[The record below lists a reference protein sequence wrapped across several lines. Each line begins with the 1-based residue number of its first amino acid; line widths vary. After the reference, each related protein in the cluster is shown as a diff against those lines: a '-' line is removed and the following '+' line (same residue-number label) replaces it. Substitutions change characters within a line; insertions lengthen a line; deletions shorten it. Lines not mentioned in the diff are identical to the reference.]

1 MTPEIGHF
9 ALILAL
15 VIALLQASVPMAGAR
30 RNDLA
35 AMTFG
40 SYAAITQFGFIAL
53 AFACL
58 THAFVTS
65 DFSVAV
71 VASNSHTLKPMLYK
85 VAGVWGNHEGSML
98 LWVLILALFG
108 AAVAAAGSN
117 LPATLKANTLA
128 VQGLISS
135 GFLAFIVFTSNPFA
149 RLDPAP
155 FDGNGLNPI
164 LQDPGLAFH
173 PPFLYLGYV
182 GFSIAFSFSAAA
194 LIEGKVDAC
203 WARWVRPWVLAAW
216 CFLTIG
222 ITLGSA
228 WAYYTLGWGGWWFWD
243 PVENASFMPW
253 LAGTALLHSALVVE
267 RRNALVSWTILLGI
281 LTFTLSLIGT
291 FLVRSGVLTSVH
303 AFATDP
309 TRGVFI
315 LLLIVAATGGSLA
328 LYALRMPGL
337 KHGAPFSMVSREA
350 GLTLNNA
357 LLTVAC
363 ATVFLG
369 TFYPLI
375 VDLLGHDKISVG
387 PPYYAMTF
395 VPLMIPL
402 LLVMS
407 VGPMLK
413 WKRDSLPEA
422 LGRLKPAAIAAAA
435 ALLLVLVMTL
445 GKNIVAALAMALAA
459 WLVIGSLVN
468 LALRLRLGAVPLAT
482 SLQLARTVP
491 RAFFGLVLAHG
502 GMGLTVMGITGMTS
516 WASETIQLVRPGG
529 SISLSGYDLKFA
541 SLKNVPGPNY
551 EAERALFDVTR
562 NGRPVTQ
569 LTSERRFYP
578 VREQQT
584 TVAGIRTNLLSN
596 IYVVLGDPGPNG
608 AWTVR
613 LYHHP
618 LVPWIWLGALTMALG
633 GFVSLSD
640 RRFRIG
646 MPSRQHAGP
655 SLAPAE

>member
-1 MTPEIGHF
+1 MVSEIGHF
-9 ALILAL
+9 ALILGLA
-15 VIALLQASVPMAGAR
+15 VAFLQATVPLIGAQRQDREAMA
-30 RNDLA
+30 
-35 AMTFG
+35 FG
-40 SYAAITQFGFIAL
+40 SYAAITQFLFIAI
-53 AFACL
+53 AFGCL

-98 LWVLILALFG
+98 LWVLILAVFG
-108 AAVAAAGSN
+108 AAVAAAGEN
-117 LPATLKANTLA
+117 LPETLKANTLA
-128 VQGLISS
+128 VQGMISL

-155 FDGNGLNPI
+155 LDGNGLNPI

-267 RRNALVSWTILLGI
+267 RRNALASWTILLGI

-309 TRGVFI
+309 ARGIFI
-315 LLLIVAATGGSLA
+315 LLLIVIATGGSLI
-328 LYALRMPGL
+328 LYAIRMPGL
-337 KHGAPFSMVSREA
+337 KQGSPFSVVSRESA
-350 GLTLNNA
+350 LTLNNVI
-357 LLTVAC
+357 LTAAC

-369 TFYPLI
+369 TFYPLV
-375 VDLLGHDKISVG
+375 VDMMGRDKISVG
-387 PPYYAMTF
+387 PPFYNLTF
-395 VPLMIPL
+395 LPIMVPLLIA
-402 LLVMS
+402 MS

-413 WKRDSLPEA
+413 WKRDSLSEA
-422 LGRLKPAAIAAAA
+422 LKLLKPAAVAAAIA
-435 ALLLVLVMTL
+435 FVGVLGLTF
-445 GKNIVAALAMALAA
+445 GRNALAAFGMALAA
-459 WLVIGSLVN
+459 WLVVGSLVN
-468 LALRLRLGAVPLAT
+468 LALRLRIGSVPFAT
-482 SLQLARTVP
+482 SVTLARTIP

-502 GMGLTVMGITGMTS
+502 GMGLTVMGITGMTA
-516 WASETIQLVRPGG
+516 WATETIQIVKPGG
-529 SISLSGYDLKFA
+529 SLSLSGYDVKFA
-541 SLKNVPGPNY
+541 SINTVQGPNY
-551 EAERALFDVTR
+551 EAERALFNVTR
-562 NGRPVTQ
+562 NGRRVTD
-569 LTSERRFYP
+569 LISEKRFYP

-584 TVAGIRTNLLSN
+584 AVAGIRTNLLSN
-596 IYVVLGDPGPNG
+596 IYVVLGDSNG
-608 AWTVR
+608 EAGWAVR
-613 LYHHP
+613 LYYHP

-640 RRFRIG
+640 RRFRVG
-646 MPSRQHAGP
+646 MPVRDRAP
-655 SLAPAE
+655 LLAPAE